1 MDSGRDRRWRL
12 IPSCSSSVSFFFTIT
27 FSSVCAVCAPPVQ
40 KRAPHLCAGARVGV
54 CAVRGCWGWC
64 RGLVWPR
71 PVRFHTGHVDQTTSW
86 IGWARW
92 KKFPMKIS
100 DIFEPLQT
108 PSDCTGMSV
117 NPGSDRIVAGI
128 TDGLLS
134 GVEEQGCQHSQ
145 VSRGEPGIGGDVVG
159 EGGEG
164 DTGVVL
170 GPPWRSLPRPV
181 RGSAAGIGYLKVG
194 EFTIA
199 PPLPGVDSSVI
210 DRIIRAW
217 NVGAASARVVRSSAS
232 RRARSSGA
240 SGPQRRD
247 RGASEEFSVMGS
259 DRPLHWFVGRL
270 EWRIRT
276 PSPGNRGWISPRPV
290 AWSALGLGNTDIDT
304 SPRVVL
310 VTRPWG
316 SSHLT
321 CSAPLQQ
328 VVTC

>member
-1 MDSGRDRRWRL
+1 MAIDSVL
-12 IPSCSSSVSFFFTIT
+12 FFFSFILLHDHV
-27 FSSVCAVCAPPVQ
+27 FFGVRW
-40 KRAPHLCAGARVGV
+40 RAPHLCRSARPT
-54 CAVRGCWGWC
+54 CAPALGWGCAPARGCWGWC

-134 GVEEQGCQHSQ
+134 GVEEQGCKHSQ

-170 GPPWRSLPRPV
+170 GPPWRSLPSSGPRV
-181 RGSAAGIGYLKVG
+181 RGRHRVPEGG
-194 EFTIA
+194 
-199 PPLPGVDSSVI
+199 GVHGLSSP
-210 DRIIRAW
+210 RSPARIRAW
-217 NVGAASARVVRSSAS
+217 NVGATPARAVRSSAR

-240 SGPQRRD
+240 SGPMSRV
-247 RGASEEFSVMGS
+247 GGVSEEFSVMGS

-270 EWRIRT
+270 ELRIKN

-290 AWSALGLGNTDIDT
+290 VWSTFGLGN
-304 SPRVVL
+304 
-310 VTRPWG
+310 
-316 SSHLT
+316 
-321 CSAPLQQ
+321 
-328 VVTC
+328 